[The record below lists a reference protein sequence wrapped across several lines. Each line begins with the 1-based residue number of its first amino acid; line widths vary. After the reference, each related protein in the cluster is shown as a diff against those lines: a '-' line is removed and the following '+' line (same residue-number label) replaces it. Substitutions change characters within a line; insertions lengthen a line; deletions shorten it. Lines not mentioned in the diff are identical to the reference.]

1 MIRTDGR
8 HFPKPIILTA
18 IRWYLAYSLSYRD
31 VEELLAER
39 GVAVDHSTIARWVMR
54 YSPLLLAAFR
64 RQKRAVGSSWRM
76 DETYIRVRGT

>member
-18 IRWYLAYSLSYRD
+18 IQWYLAYSLSYRD

-39 GVAVDHSTIARWVMR
+39 GIVVDHSTIARWVTR
-54 YSPLLLAAFR
+54 YPLPRRPCTAFSEKQSANITVL
-64 RQKRAVGSSWRM
+64 RQ
-76 DETYIRVRGT
+76 